1 MSSRASHWVRFSSG
15 PCGFGAA
22 IRATLQRRTIMPTL
36 EDLKGYVERATGLRR
51 PGKRKAVE
59 LARMR
64 KPDTVRFKDDGLVP
78 NHPRWPFVIYRKAVV
93 FDDRQDPVAV
103 IEDLFEAN

>member
-1 MSSRASHWVRFSSG
+1 MSSRASRWVRFSNG
-15 PCGFGAA
+15 PSGFGPG

-64 KPDTVRFKDDGLVP
+64 KPHPVRFKDDGLVP
-78 NHPRWPFVIYRKAVV
+78 NHPRWPLVIYRKAIAC
-93 FDDRQDPVAV
+93 DERQDPAAV
-103 IEDLFEAN
+103 